1 MMSIRD
7 QEDSANYQEA
17 DAGSRSKVDETSAVA
32 SGTSTSYLTISLF
45 VRRTPYT
52 RTPIQISA
60 DQCVNAQ
67 IQIDMTCEKK
77 GPCITNYALYLM

>member
-1 MMSIRD
+1 MMSVRD
-7 QEDSANYQEA
+7 QEDSTNYQET

-32 SGTSTSYLTISLF
+32 RGTGTSYLPIY
-45 VRRTPYT
+45 VKRTPYT

-67 IQIDMTCEKK
+67 IQINMTCEKK
-77 GPCITNYALYLM
+77 GLASRIMP